1 MKLRQLEI
9 ALQRCAGYKTPR
21 VAWEQYQTP
30 ATLAAR
36 LLYDAYMNCN
46 IEGKTV
52 CDLGCGTGILAIGA
66 ALLGARTVRAVDI
79 DPAVIV
85 TARENAALLNAD
97 VEFIVAD
104 IAGADDTHSL
114 AERIGPCD
122 TVVMNPPF
130 GAQKQNVHADRPFID
145 CALAIAPVT
154 YGIFNAGSTPFVEA
168 YIRERGTVAGRVSGS
183 FPIKRSFAFHTK
195 DIQEISVEIIRLVRT
210 GSTSFRANEENPV

>member
-9 ALQRCAGYKTPR
+9 TLQRCDGFEKPR

-36 LLYDAYMNCN
+36 LLYDAYMNGD
-46 IEGKTV
+46 IEGKII

-66 ALLGARTVRAVDI
+66 SLLGAKTVKAVDI
-79 DPAVIV
+79 DPNALRI
-85 TARENAALLNAD
+85 AGENSALLHAG

-104 IAGADDTHSL
+104 IAGADAGGL
-114 AERIGPCD
+114 VNQIGSCD
-122 TVVMNPPF
+122 TVIMNPPF
-130 GAQKQNVHADRPFID
+130 GAQKQRVHADRPFID

-154 YGIFNAGSTPFVEA
+154 YGIFNIGSTPFVEA
-168 YIRERGTVAGRVSGS
+168 YIAGRARIAGRVSGT

-195 DIQEISVEIIRLVRT
+195 DVQEIAVEILMLVR
-210 GSTSFRANEENPV
+210 N